1 MSENTAKIRLKI
13 GRLEVEYEGKESF
26 LQDGLFNL
34 TEKLVGSYAE
44 HQSAFPIDSSS
55 TDTQS
60 GSATNANREIDMS
73 TNTIAS
79 RLGTTTGTDLVMAA
93 CTYLTLV
100 QNMSSFSRQEIL
112 QQMKGA
118 TNYYKKN
125 MASNLTKM
133 LLQLVRDGLLLQGS
147 GGNYALTAQEKHKA
161 EKALD
166 EHL

>member
-1 MSENTAKIRLKI
+1 MSEDTAKIRLKI
-13 GRLEVEYEGKESF
+13 GQLEVEYEGKESF
-26 LQDGLFNL
+26 LQDGLLNL

-55 TDTQS
+55 TDTQN
-60 GSATNANREIDMS
+60 GSVTNANREINMS
-73 TNTIAS
+73 MDTIAS
-79 RLGTTTGTDLVMAA
+79 RLRVNTGTDLVIAA

-100 QNMSSFSRQEIL
+100 QKKDSFSRQQIH
-112 QQMKGA
+112 QQMKDA
-118 TNYYKKN
+118 MSYYKES

-133 LLQLVRDGLLLQGS
+133 LQKHVKDCHLNQRS
-147 GGNYALTAQEKHKA
+147 GGTYALTAQEKHKA